1 MPPRPIT
8 SVPGA
13 KVRVIPL
20 KSDDFNWTCSMDPE
34 NEQEC
39 INLAS
44 YNYLGF
50 AENSGIATE
59 SVIETTAANGL
70 TPCSPRQELGTNEI
84 HEELESTIAKFLGTD
99 DAIAVGMGF
108 ATNSM
113 NLPSLFSKGTL
124 VLSDEKNHAS
134 LILGLRL
141 SGSTVKVF
149 KHNNVDN
156 LEFVLRKS
164 IIHGQPRTRE
174 EIQ

>member
-20 KSDDFNWTCSMDPE
+20 KSDDFNWTCSMDPQ

-59 SVIETTAANGL
+59 SVIKTTSRNGL
-70 TPCSPRQELGTNEI
+70 TPCSPRQ
-84 HEELESTIAKFLGTD
+84 
-99 DAIAVGMGF
+99 GMNCIKIGF
-108 ATNSM
+108 PGKMILSKRKGIWEV
-113 NLPSLFSKGTL
+113 LFS
-124 VLSDEKNHAS
+124 
-134 LILGLRL
+134 
-141 SGSTVKVF
+141 
-149 KHNNVDN
+149 
-156 LEFVLRKS
+156 
-164 IIHGQPRTRE
+164 
-174 EIQ
+174 